1 MIDTLDFVG
10 GGFINK
16 EGRNRAFLFKT
27 EKFFFESTIVCLVFG
42 KFNEVTL
49 TAVCT
54 NVPCTA
60 CSSLSSFF

>member
-27 EKFFFESTIVCLVFG
+27 EKFFFEST
-42 KFNEVTL
+42 KVTTYFSWL
-49 TAVCT
+49 
-54 NVPCTA
+54 N
-60 CSSLSSFF
+60 

>member
-27 EKFFFESTIVCLVFG
+27 EIKVEFYIDSKKLNELV
-42 KFNEVTL
+42 V
-49 TAVCT
+49 
-54 NVPCTA
+54 
-60 CSSLSSFF
+60 